1 MPMFNIEE
9 DDVNHPDHYTKGI
22 EVTEFIASW
31 QMDWFRGNIIKYI
44 VRSPYKGNTVK
55 DLKKAKWYI
64 GDLIKRLEDEDSL
77 PPSACY

>member
-1 MPMFNIEE
+1 MS
-9 DDVNHPDHYTKGI
+9 DDVNHPEHYTHGI

-55 DLKKAKWYI
+55 DLEKAKWYI
-64 GDLIKRLEDEDSL
+64 EDLIKRLKDDDKL
-77 PPSACY
+77 PPRMCY